1 MKRLS
6 PTAWFALAAL
16 FLILT
21 LGNPGSGVN
30 GGTLVGI
37 ALIYPL
43 ITHLPTFGGKEKRHA

>member
-16 FLILT
+16 FIFLT
-21 LGNPGSGVN
+21 LGNPGAGVN
-30 GGTLVGI
+30 GGTLAGI

-43 ITHLPTFGGKEKRHA
+43 IISMPTLGGKEKRHA